1 MTTSNKI
8 FEFINK
14 WINKSEEDKNLL
26 GDLGNPL
33 IAINWISEKN
43 IISTMLNLGD
53 NDVLNLLEMLKQLHV
68 LQISLLCL
76 VLYYTI
82 LINIKDEHIDYYLP
96 KLLGNSKYVL
106 YFINIL
112 KKFKKTGL
120 TLIIIMLILL
130 IISQL
135 LINNYF
141 NFLVENFDGICNL
154 YIKSSK

>member
-1 MTTSNKI
+1 
-8 FEFINK
+8 
-14 WINKSEEDKNLL
+14 
-26 GDLGNPL
+26 
-33 IAINWISEKN
+33 
-43 IISTMLNLGD
+43 MLNLGD

-68 LQISLLCL
+68 LQISLLFL

-120 TLIIIMLILL
+120 TLIIIMLIL
-130 IISQL
+130 
-135 LINNYF
+135 
-141 NFLVENFDGICNL
+141 FLPNIFFVLTKNKL
-154 YIKSSK
+154 V